1 MRGERNILETNE
13 CDMILERELWEIDLQ
28 TTIRLSMSRGAR
40 GNADYYE
47 YN

>member
-13 CDMILERELWEIDLQ
+13 CDMILELWETDLQ

-40 GNADYYE
+40 GNADYNE